1 MTINQNGLFFEIFFI
16 FLYCKIVISFLELF
30 SATYFLFILQ
40 IQLTR
45 RNTSIPKKHRHMTFM
60 MTSLND
66 NKSDICH
73 FFIKTYFILQIQYMH
88 KIFWDTACFFTA
100 GLPAPTKVWLTRG
113 IRFSRGP
120 RKINTTQY
128 SLFNLFLCNV
138 FFSLLYFWNV
148 ETILYTR

>member
-40 IQLTR
+40 TQLTR

-73 FFIKTYFILQIQYMH
+73 FFYQDLFHITNTVYAQNFLRYSM
-88 KIFWDTACFFTA
+88 FFHRR
-100 GLPAPTKVWLTRG
+100 PTSPDQGMVNQRYSF
-113 IRFSRGP
+113 FSRAE
-120 RKINTTQY
+120 KNKY
-128 SLFNLFLCNV
+128 HS
-138 FFSLLYFWNV
+138 
-148 ETILYTR
+148 ILSF